1 MGELRILVRSP
12 NWIGDQILAYP
23 FFHYLRRVH
32 PKARIAAACLPW
44 VESVQFRNLVDDVQ
58 VLPTPDRKGFR
69 ARLEAVE
76 QGARELREKGPWDV
90 GYCLPNSLSSAW
102 LMMRAGAR
110 ERRGYSA
117 DGRGILLK
125 PGLDWE
131 GRSTV
136 HRAEDYVGLLPSGA
150 RPATDPPVREFW
162 GVPPENEL
170 DPGVPGVVDRF
181 DARRAWPLPAG
192 AESDRVKPPSEP
204 YWVLAPG
211 SQASSRR
218 WPVEAFA
225 ELAREV
231 LAQKGWRGV
240 IVGGPGEVRLAM
252 KLTEDKSL
260 GLVDMTAQGPIPM
273 LTDLF
278 ARAKFTVSNDS
289 GLAHVA
295 ALCGSPTQIV
305 WGAGDP
311 KRTEPLGPGRV
322 RVIFNP
328 IECWPCERNSCDLP
342 AARRLECLRG
352 IAPADVWNEVRK
364 EILRDTRPS

>member
-1 MGELRILVRSP
+1 MQKILVRSP

-23 FFHYLRRVH
+23 FFHYLRAAY
-32 PKARIAAACLPW
+32 PQARITAACLPW
-44 VESVQFRNLVDDVQ
+44 VETVQFHHLVDDVH
-58 VLPTPDRKGFR
+58 VLPRPERSDFR

-76 QGARELREKGPWDV
+76 RGARELKAKGPWDI

-117 DGRGILLK
+117 DGRGFLLK
-125 PGLDWE
+125 PGTSWE
-131 GRSTV
+131 ARSTV
-136 HRAEDYVGLLPSGA
+136 HRSEDYVGLLPEHA
-150 RPATDPPVREFW
+150 RPKKPPVREFW
-162 GVPPENEL
+162 GAPAENEL
-170 DPGVPGVVDRF
+170 DPGVPGVVNGF
-181 DARRAWPLPAG
+181 EARAAWPEGERL
-192 AESDRVKPPSEP
+192 VPPSEP

-211 SQASSRR
+211 SQAASRR
-218 WPVEAFA
+218 WPADSFA
-225 ELAREV
+225 ELAREI

-252 KLTEDKSL
+252 KLMEDPSL
-260 GLVDMTAQGPIPM
+260 GLIDLTAQGPIPV

-278 ARAKFTVSNDS
+278 ARAKFTVSCDS

-311 KRTEPLGPGRV
+311 KRTEPLGPGKV

-328 IECWPCERNSCDLP
+328 VECWPCERNTCALP
-342 AARRLECLRG
+342 GARQIECLRG

-364 EILRDTRPS
+364 EILRDARPD